1 MPFEKGHKL
10 STGRPKGSL
19 NKANSETKEFI
30 HDILYNE
37 EDWLTEW
44 KTLDIRTKFE
54 MRCRLAPFIFQKP
67 NTKIDIA
74 NQEKPWG
81 NQVVMRVDGDDSE
94 VTEAEKAFLWELHDG
109 NLPLFLRKDIYYHAE
124 NKDTFYSTN
133 DNLTGGE

>member
-37 EDWLTEW
+37 EEWLNEW
-44 KTLDIRTKFE
+44 KTLDVRTKFE

-74 NQEKPWG
+74 KQEKPWG
-81 NQVVMRVDGDDSE
+81 DQIVMRVDGDDSE
-94 VTEAEKAFLWELHDG
+94 VTEPEKAFLWELHDG
-109 NLPLFLRKDIYYHAE
+109 NLPLFLRKDIIYHAE
-124 NKDTFYSTN
+124 NKETFYGDT
-133 DNLTGGE
+133 EH